1 MNRSQYLAQR
11 DVQQFIEWLVPHL
24 TDEGSLSHGFVDRRS
39 GRQWQ
44 FAGLEDACEQYRWPS
59 RGAFGIPAGET
70 LTDNDQVLRTLR
82 DALQIGRAHV

>member
-44 FAGLEDACEQYRWPS
+44 FAGLEDACASTGKYPS
-59 RGAFGIPAGET
+59 VTKDSCRK
-70 LTDNDQVLRTLR
+70 DNK
-82 DALQIGRAHV
+82 

>member
-1 MNRSQYLAQR
+1 MSCRADMENHPDASFIRNPMNRSQYLAQR

-44 FAGLEDACEQYRWPS
+44 FAGLEDACEQYR
-59 RGAFGIPAGET
+59 
-70 LTDNDQVLRTLR
+70 
-82 DALQIGRAHV
+82 